1 MSLYGSWH
9 FGFKNCKHQKLKIE
23 RKSEQEPQQQFE
35 NIVAQRLLLMTNVT
49 LMIAQ
54 RRVSL

>member
-1 MSLYGSWH
+1 VRRR
-9 FGFKNCKHQKLKIE
+9 FKNCKHQKLKIE